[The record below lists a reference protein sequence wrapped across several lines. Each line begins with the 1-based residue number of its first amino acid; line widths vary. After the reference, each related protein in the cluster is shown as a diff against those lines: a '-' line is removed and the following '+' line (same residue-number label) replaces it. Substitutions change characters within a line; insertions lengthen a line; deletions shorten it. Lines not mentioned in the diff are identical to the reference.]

1 WPPTAGFDDDGEPTG
16 PCGGVDVT
24 VDETSPE
31 VQVDRFAVQIQNGH
45 PAGEWLFR
53 ATTDTEA
60 PYNWTSIV
68 PIVNTAGVGDFC
80 LDSLSAPSSFEGKAG
95 IIQVIDKAVDGMLYQ
110 CAPVNFVSGS
120 NDTVGDSCKNVT
132 GFSATWTSMIDFES
146 STNGAST
153 TGTSGTMTMSTA
165 SSTASAT
172 SSDAADASSVGAKPD
187 FEVPALENQAT
198 ETADNFL
205 SGFSLP
211 PLGDGESLDVHE
223 NSGVDPDHLEP
234 LPDFQPDIV
243 ENDAVNV
250 WNLESEVSQEDSLPR
265 LRTWEAF
272 ERRRSLGE
280 GRVCYLSEAGP
291 QAFDAALNSAR
302 GSVSSQVLPQ
312 NTAISALYN
321 LALGR
326 ASIFFQWSNDKACFY
341 PTLQAF
347 PISGHSQQLSS
358 SIMAQTIAYGSMVRR
373 LRTFADPAAQ
383 LKGSLPAWMALKLS
397 ISNIL
402 ETLEGE
408 LIRWFATTRSILQL
422 QGILERP
429 RQLLDVLCAL
439 RVLVDSSTSEEQAI
453 SELSDY
459 IHSAAEAG
467 SVFSGLLRD
476 LLNAVCEPWLTRLS
490 CELGLTAK
498 SFTEVESG
506 GSTDDVN
513 EDLEASLA
521 EDGQSMDAPKALL
534 TADDRSLVKETR
546 ATLKVLSQ
554 YLSPSKLRVA
564 AETAP
569 LENGNP
575 DQWRAHTASTDTA
588 PSYPTTE
595 QEQLD
600 HLQELDALIDTEPR
614 AVDISSNTPLIKSTL
629 ATVRSFD
636 LPGVFE
642 TQAAE
647 EWNVSLNPFDALR
660 PRIEAQSLRLNK
672 MVLDYLFQHCNLRAH
687 LELQHAFHL
696 FGNGTFVTR
705 LSTALFS
712 EETQSAER
720 RQGALPSSETMGLR
734 LGTRDGQRWPPASS
748 ELRLTLLG
756 ILNEAYY
763 GASPDDVLSHG
774 KQADLPGGL
783 SFSIRE
789 LPDEE
794 IDRVMDAGSLYAL
807 DFLRLQYVPP
817 PPLDTVITSGSLQ
830 RYDDIFRLLLRLLR
844 LLHTTTQ
851 MKRDKA
857 GRSVAGA
864 SGSIHRVAFAAQHFV
879 SGLLSY
885 FLDIGI
891 AAPWQ
896 ILQQQLDGVERGI
909 DTGESTSVGING
921 LRNMHN
927 ECLDGIRGRLF
938 LKRKQGRTKQLIENL
953 LSAIL
958 GVAQAAGTD
967 TGKEAVVRAHKA
979 FDQAA
984 AALIAEMKV
993 IATKPPKLHDRSSE
1007 SPDEADMA
1015 KLLLS
1020 RLDWNGFSERMAS

>member
-1 WPPTAGFDDDGEPTG
+1 MDTPISHGFAFDLSSLWQCPEPSRDFPSDT
-16 PCGGVDVT
+16 
-24 VDETSPE
+24 
-31 VQVDRFAVQIQNGH
+31 
-45 PAGEWLFR
+45 LF
-53 ATTDTEA
+53 
-60 PYNWTSIV
+60 
-68 PIVNTAGVGDFC
+68 
-80 LDSLSAPSSFEGKAG
+80 
-95 IIQVIDKAVDGMLYQ
+95 Q
-110 CAPVNFVSGS
+110 
-120 NDTVGDSCKNVT
+120 
-132 GFSATWTSMIDFES
+132 
-146 STNGAST
+146 
-153 TGTSGTMTMSTA
+153 
-165 SSTASAT
+165 
-172 SSDAADASSVGAKPD
+172 KPD
-187 FEVPALENQAT
+187 FEVPPLENQAT
-198 ETADNFL
+198 ETADNYL

-211 PLGDGESLDVHE
+211 PLGDGESLDIHE
-223 NSGVDPDHLEP
+223 NPDDALDHLEP

-250 WNLESEVSQEDSLPR
+250 WNLESEVSQEDSVPK

-272 ERRRSLGE
+272 ERRQSLGE
-280 GRVCYLSEAGP
+280 RRVCYLSEAGP

-302 GSVSSQVLPQ
+302 GGAASQVLPQ

-326 ASIFFQWSNDKACFY
+326 ASVFFQWSDDKTCFY
-341 PTLQAF
+341 PTLQEY
-347 PISGHSQQLSS
+347 PISGHSQQLTS

-373 LRTFADPAAQ
+373 LRSFADPAAQ
-383 LKGSLPAWMALKLS
+383 VKGTLPALMALKLS
-397 ISNIL
+397 VSNIL

-408 LIRWFATTRSILQL
+408 LIRRFATTRSILQL

-429 RQLLDVLCAL
+429 RQLLHVLCAL
-439 RVLVDSSTSEEQAI
+439 RDLVDSSISEEQAI

-476 LLNAVCEPWLTRLS
+476 LLNAVREPWLTRLS

-506 GSTDDVN
+506 GSPDDVN

-521 EDGQSMDAPKALL
+521 EDDQSMDAPKALL

-546 ATLKVLSQ
+546 ATLKVLSR
-554 YLSPSKLRVA
+554 YLSPSKLLAA

-569 LENGNP
+569 VENGNP
-575 DQWRAHTASTDTA
+575 GQWRMHTASTESA
-588 PSYPTTE
+588 SSYPTTE

-600 HLQELDALIDTEPR
+600 HLQKLDALIDTEPR
-614 AVDISSNTPLIKSTL
+614 AVDISCNTPLMTSTL

-636 LPGVFE
+636 LPGIFE

-672 MVLDYLFQHCNLRAH
+672 MVLDYLFQHCKLRAH
-687 LELQHAFHL
+687 LELQCAFHL
-696 FGNGTFVTR
+696 FRNGTFVTR

-763 GASPDDVLSHG
+763 GASADDVLSHG

-817 PPLDTVITSGSLQ
+817 APLDTIITSGSLQ
-830 RYDDIFRLLLRLLR
+830 RYDDIFRFLLRLLR

-864 SGSIHRVAFAAQHFV
+864 IGSIHRAAFAAHHFV

-896 ILQQQLDGVERGI
+896 TLQQQLDGVERGI
-909 DTGESTSVGING
+909 DTEEGASVGING

-927 ECLDGIRGRLF
+927 VCLDSIRGRLF

-958 GVAQAAGTD
+958 GVAQATGTD
-967 TGKEAVVRAHKA
+967 TGKEAVVRAQKS

-984 AALIAEMKV
+984 AALIAEMKA

-1020 RLDWNGFSERMAS
+1020 RLDWNGYSEPMAS

>member
-1 WPPTAGFDDDGEPTG
+1 MALHSI
-16 PCGGVDVT
+16 C
-24 VDETSPE
+24 
-31 VQVDRFAVQIQNGH
+31 QVFGN
-45 PAGEWLFR
+45 
-53 ATTDTEA
+53 
-60 PYNWTSIV
+60 
-68 PIVNTAGVGDFC
+68 
-80 LDSLSAPSSFEGKAG
+80 
-95 IIQVIDKAVDGMLYQ
+95 
-110 CAPVNFVSGS
+110 
-120 NDTVGDSCKNVT
+120 
-132 GFSATWTSMIDFES
+132 
-146 STNGAST
+146 
-153 TGTSGTMTMSTA
+153 
-165 SSTASAT
+165 
-172 SSDAADASSVGAKPD
+172 KPD
-187 FEVPALENQAT
+187 FEVPALEDQAIENQ
-198 ETADNFL
+198 ENCL

-211 PLGDGESLDVHE
+211 PLGDSDPPSSHE
-223 NSGVDPDHLEP
+223 KPGDDWDHPEP
-234 LPDFQPDIV
+234 IPEIQLGTI
-243 ENDAVNV
+243 ENDAANV
-250 WNLESEVSQEDSLPR
+250 WNLEPEVAQEDSVPK

-272 ERRRSLGE
+272 ERRQSLGE
-280 GRVCYLSEAGP
+280 RRACYLSEAGP
-291 QAFDAALNSAR
+291 QAFDAALRTTRDGA
-302 GSVSSQVLPQ
+302 SSQVLPQ
-312 NTAISALYN
+312 NTAISALFN

-326 ASIFFQWSNDKACFY
+326 ASIFFQWSDDKACFY
-341 PTLQAF
+341 PTLQGV

-358 SIMAQTIAYGSMVRR
+358 SCMAQMVTYGSMVRQ
-373 LRTFADPAAQ
+373 LRSFADSAAQ
-383 LKGSLPAWMALKLS
+383 SKGTLPALMAFKLS
-397 ISNIL
+397 ISNVL

-408 LIRWFATTRSILQL
+408 LIRRFAATRSILQL

-429 RQLLDVLCAL
+429 RQLLHLLCAL
-439 RVLVDSSTSEEQAI
+439 RDLVHSTMSEEQAI
-453 SELSDY
+453 SELADY

-476 LLNAVCEPWLTRLS
+476 LLAAVCEPWLTRLS

-498 SFTEVESG
+498 SFTEVDIG
-506 GSTDDVN
+506 DSTDDTN
-513 EDLEASLA
+513 ENLDFSLA
-521 EDGQSMDAPKALL
+521 GDGQSMDAPKALL
-534 TADDRSLVKETR
+534 SAEDRSLVKETR
-546 ATLKVLSQ
+546 ATLKVLSR
-554 YLSPSKLRVA
+554 YLSPSKLRADAVTVPSEA
-564 AETAP
+564 GKP
-569 LENGNP
+569 G
-575 DQWRAHTASTDTA
+575 QWRIHTASTDSA

-614 AVDISSNTPLIKSTL
+614 TVDISSNTPLISSTL

-636 LPGVFE
+636 SPGGSQSE
-642 TQAAE
+642 SAD

-672 MVLDYLFQHCNLRAH
+672 MVLDHLFQHCDLRAH
-687 LELQHAFHL
+687 LDLQFAFHL

-763 GASPDDVLSHG
+763 GASPDDALSHG

-789 LPDEE
+789 LPDED
-794 IDRVMDAGSLYAL
+794 IDRVMDASSLYAL

-817 PPLDTVITSGSLQ
+817 APLDTIIASGSLQ

-851 MKRDKA
+851 MKRDKV
-857 GRSVAGA
+857 GRSIAGA
-864 SGSIHRVAFAAQHFV
+864 RGPINRIAFAAYHFV

-896 ILQQQLDGVERGI
+896 ILQHQLDAVERAI
-909 DTGESTSVGING
+909 DIEEVATMGING
-921 LRNMHN
+921 LRNMHK
-927 ECLDGIRGRLF
+927 ECLDSIRGRLF
-938 LKRKQGRTKQLIENL
+938 LKRKQGRTKQLIEEL

-958 GVAQAAGTD
+958 EFAHVAGTATD
-967 TGKEAVVRAHKA
+967 KAAVKRAQKA

-984 AALIAEMKV
+984 AALIVEMKA
-993 IATKPPKLHDRSSE
+993 IATKPPKLHDHLGE
-1007 SPDEADMA
+1007 SADETDMA

-1020 RLDWNGFSERMAS
+1020 RLDWNERMAS